1 KGANKELDYLRFK
14 CLDGSLEISTKDNVL
29 VNEYFKFE
37 LVNGSLNHL
46 ILNGDQKVD
55 VTELSAK
62 HFEITVNGIGK
73 ASLTGQVAFF
83 NASLNGLAELD
94 AANLKSEDGR
104 VEVNGAGIAKLN
116 VSSELNARVNG
127 SGSVEYLGTP
137 VNLKTEVNGSGSIT
151 SVP

>member
-1 KGANKELDYLRFK
+1 
-14 CLDGSLEISTKDNVL
+14 
-29 VNEYFKFE
+29 
-37 LVNGSLNHL
+37 
-46 ILNGDQKVD
+46 QKVD

>member
-1 KGANKELDYLRFK
+1 
-14 CLDGSLEISTKDNVL
+14 
-29 VNEYFKFE
+29 
-37 LVNGSLNHL
+37 
-46 ILNGDQKVD
+46 
-55 VTELSAK
+55 
-62 HFEITVNGIGK
+62 
-73 ASLTGQVAFF
+73 
-83 NASLNGLAELD
+83 
-94 AANLKSEDGR
+94 EDGR